1 MTEILDPPQARIRQK
16 NTILDLFPT
25 RDRFR
30 RKHIQSWIPSHR
42 EPGSGG
48 KPYNPGPHH
57 RETEHPK
64 LSLQNSQLCLRCRCV
79 VALFLCCWLS
89 TSCAEA
95 PCGELGSEWS
105 PALAPC
111 AGPLRGFLRPS
122 RAAVQRVVAC
132 GVRFAGL
139 RWFVPPSSWPKQAAA
154 RQSVSA
160 SASNASSGPGV
171 PSPPLHGA

>member
-1 MTEILDPPQARIRQK
+1 MTEILDPPQARIRQR
-16 NTILDLFPT
+16 NTILDLFPK

-95 PCGELGSEWS
+95 PCGENKRFTLHLGNKKSCS
-105 PALAPC
+105 N
-111 AGPLRGFLRPS
+111 S
-122 RAAVQRVVAC
+122 RSFQC
-132 GVRFAGL
+132 
-139 RWFVPPSSWPKQAAA
+139 
-154 RQSVSA
+154 
-160 SASNASSGPGV
+160 ASSTSFVRRADRMG
-171 PSPPLHGA
+171 SKHSIICFNTQLANC